1 MYQINGAVKVLAQL
15 VPQPGSKY
23 LELSE
28 TFSHVWQN
36 TMQDIASDDAL
47 YFLMRPNAGFTDSRI
62 VFLWIKGQ
70 AIFAKNPYF
79 VAQIGVDDW
88 DSENSESIQ
97 TLLSKILTQNNQSL
111 DYAKEPNIGTK

>member
-1 MYQINGAVKVLAQL
+1 
-15 VPQPGSKY
+15 
-23 LELSE
+23 
-28 TFSHVWQN
+28 
-36 TMQDIASDDAL
+36 MQDIASDDTL

-70 AIFAKNPYF
+70 AVFAKNPYF

-97 TLLSKILTQNNQSL
+97 TLLSKIQTKNNQSL